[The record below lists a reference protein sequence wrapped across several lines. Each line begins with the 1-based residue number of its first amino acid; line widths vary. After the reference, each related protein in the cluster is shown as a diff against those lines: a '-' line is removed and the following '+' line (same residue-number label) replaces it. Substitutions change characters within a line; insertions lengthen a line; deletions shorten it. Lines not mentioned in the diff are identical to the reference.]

1 MMFLQHEL
9 FHETS
14 AEYYFKDTG
23 SRTGI
28 KQDGKQARRDRS
40 MTEKPEI
47 GRNLNFGIMEV
58 FDEAEGSGI
67 IYRQVMQPDIWEE
80 WWWPVCV
87 MAMLIAMWSTRTV
100 SSFDDQVEVLF
111 RVSSV
116 PRVQIGR
123 SSARCSAGKSKNCP
137 EAKGGSVKV
146 QISLSRPVSFFM
158 VKPRFCPSQDQ
169 SSPVQ
174 SSRPWGHIGRNTG
187 TIGYSCRVECLVRIW
202 NFSLRVVDIKAMRF
216 PLLEARSWQEAKS
229 NLVMVALGKDDRI
242 AWC

>member
-1 MMFLQHEL
+1 
-9 FHETS
+9 
-14 AEYYFKDTG
+14 
-23 SRTGI
+23 
-28 KQDGKQARRDRS
+28 
-40 MTEKPEI
+40 
-47 GRNLNFGIMEV
+47 
-58 FDEAEGSGI
+58 
-67 IYRQVMQPDIWEE
+67 MQPDIWEE

-87 MAMLIAMWSTRTV
+87 MAMLIAMWSTRYCHACVRSHAKRHAGCHQPEADWLVTV

-174 SSRPWGHIGRNTG
+174 SSRPWGFG
-187 TIGYSCRVECLVRIW
+187 
-202 NFSLRVVDIKAMRF
+202 
-216 PLLEARSWQEAKS
+216 
-229 NLVMVALGKDDRI
+229 
-242 AWC
+242 